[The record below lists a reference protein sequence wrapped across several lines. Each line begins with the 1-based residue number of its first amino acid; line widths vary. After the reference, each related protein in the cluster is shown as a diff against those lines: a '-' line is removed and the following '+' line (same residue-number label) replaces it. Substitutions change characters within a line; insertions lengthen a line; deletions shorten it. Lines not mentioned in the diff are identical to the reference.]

1 MARPFVPPFAPL
13 TPAWAALC
21 NPIQNKHDLS
31 SMRHLS
37 SFCSGIDIEPHQ
49 VNESV
54 LARYEAAIRTKGSK
68 RPTQFI
74 RGSRKIWNRLSASL
88 PSWPQTK
95 LEVVDRRPNPSVAPG
110 GLPESFILDMESFLN
125 RSSNGGRFKPLR
137 KGQRANAT
145 KIDARRKIFQLVTM
159 LAAKGWD
166 LSKLNGLQDLVLDRI
181 ALDIIIDTMWNEG
194 AGENC
199 AHHYNRVRLLKAIAK
214 DWANCDEE
222 TLNLLKEAEGAFRE
236 TTDGLTERNKAKI
249 RQFADENN
257 IRRLVMLPANVMED
271 LRPEKPTLGEAIVV
285 QSALAVSIL
294 LAAPVRA
301 KNLASIDV
309 TKHIHRVSEAN
320 CYLVFPDHEVK
331 NKVDL
336 EYPLPLATI
345 DLLDLYMKVYRP
357 LLLAEETN
365 ALFISRTGRQKT
377 AAELGA
383 QIPRF
388 IKDYLGIDLNLHLFR
403 HLAAALFLK
412 KYPGEFETVSKL
424 LNHKSSRT
432 TMKFYIELNNAE
444 AFKRFDAIV
453 TSYISKKTKEG

>member
-13 TPAWAALC
+13 TPAWVAIC

-31 SMRHLS
+31 SMRHLGSFS
-37 SFCSGIDIEPHQ
+37 SEIGIEPHK
-49 VNESV
+49 VDEGV

-74 RGSRKIWNRLSASL
+74 RDTRMTWNRLSATL
-88 PSWPQTK
+88 PGWPQTK
-95 LEVVDRRPNPSVAPG
+95 VKVADRRPNPSITPD
-110 GLPESFILDMESFLN
+110 GLPESFILDVDSFLN

-137 KGQRANAT
+137 KGPRADAT
-145 KIDARRKIFQLVTM
+145 RIDTRRKIFQLVTM

-166 LSKLNGLQDLVLDRI
+166 LSTLSGLKDLVLNLK
-181 ALDIIIDTMWNEG
+181 ALDIILDTMWDGG
-194 AGENC
+194 AGEEC
-199 AHHYNRVRLLKAIAK
+199 AHHYNRVRLLRTIATHWVHAGE
-214 DWANCDEE
+214 DILEQ
-222 TLNLLKEAEGAFRE
+222 LKEAERAFRE

-257 IRRLVMLPANVMED
+257 IRRLVMLPANVVEE
-271 LRPEKPTLGEAIVV
+271 LRPEQPTLGEAIVV

-301 KNLASIDV
+301 KNLASIDIK
-309 TKHIHRVSEAN
+309 KHIHRVSETS
-320 CYLVFPDHEVK
+320 CYLVFPDQQVK

-345 DLLDLYMKVYRP
+345 ELLDLYLKVYRP
-357 LLLAEETN
+357 LLLAEETD
-365 ALFISRTGRQKT
+365 ALFISRSGRQKT

-403 HLAAALFLK
+403 HLAAFLFLK
-412 KYPGEFETVSKL
+412 KYPGEYETVRKL

-432 TMKFYIELNNAE
+432 TVKFYTELNNIE
-444 AFKRFDAIV
+444 AFKRFDEIV
-453 TSYISKKTKEG
+453 TSYLPKKKREG